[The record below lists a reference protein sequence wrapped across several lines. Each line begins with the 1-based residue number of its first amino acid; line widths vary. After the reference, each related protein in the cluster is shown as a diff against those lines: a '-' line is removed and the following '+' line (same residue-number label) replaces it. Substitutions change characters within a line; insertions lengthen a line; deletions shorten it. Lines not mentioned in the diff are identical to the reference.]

1 VTLILTVRDVIKE
14 FARHGVRKLA
24 VMVGHYENTMFTIE
38 GIDLALRDLR
48 ADGIRDMKIVRADYR
63 DFTSPETIARVWNE
77 GFPGWATEHAGT
89 METSLMLHLHP
100 ELVDM
105 KAVPMHPPACL
116 PPYDVYPVN
125 PDSVPSSDAL
135 CSAAQATAEKG
146 KMLLDEYADAISKA
160 LAGEF
165 ELLGG
170 GQRKAAKAA
179 E

>member
-105 KAVPMHPPACL
+105 KAVPMHPPACF

-125 PDSVPSSDAL
+125 PDSVPSSGAL